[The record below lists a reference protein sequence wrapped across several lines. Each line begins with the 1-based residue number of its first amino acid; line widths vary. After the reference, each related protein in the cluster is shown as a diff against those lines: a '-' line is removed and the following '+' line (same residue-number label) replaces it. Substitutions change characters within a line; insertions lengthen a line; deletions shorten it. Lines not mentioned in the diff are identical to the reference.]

1 MGPSW
6 PFERTNIHNIMHILI
21 YIFNVSLTQSPL
33 TTLQEFSQQLDT
45 FTSDE
50 ELLDG
55 FEVIL
60 QNFGDY
66 EKVYA

>member
-1 MGPSW
+1 
-6 PFERTNIHNIMHILI
+6 MHILI
-21 YIFNVSLTQSPL
+21 HIFNVSLTQSPL